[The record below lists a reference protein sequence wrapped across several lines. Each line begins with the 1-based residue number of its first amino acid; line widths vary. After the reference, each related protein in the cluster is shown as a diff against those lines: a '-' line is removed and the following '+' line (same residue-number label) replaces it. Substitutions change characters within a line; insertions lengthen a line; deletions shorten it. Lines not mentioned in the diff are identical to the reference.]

1 MSRLYLVTPTKKLPA
16 DAKPRL
22 IRASTPA
29 QAVRFATSEFY
40 TVMVATADQAVECG
54 LAGIKAEEGKD
65 R

>member
-1 MSRLYLVTPTKKLPA
+1 MRLYLVTPTKKLPHET
-16 DAKPRL
+16 KPRL

-54 LAGIKAEEGKD
+54 LQGIKAEDAKEAE
-65 R
+65 

>member
-1 MSRLYLVTPTKKLPA
+1 MRLYLVTPTDKLPHQT
-16 DAKPRL
+16 KPRL

-54 LAGIKAEEGKD
+54 LAGIKAEDAKTD
-65 R
+65 D